1 MRPHPDNYREGK
13 IEVKALRATVHYIIL
28 YMGYLIHKEQEE
40 TIAELTADVTIS
52 NGQDF
57 LDIVMNLPSDRV
69 IIHKSILNEAFFELR
84 SGVAGEILQKA
95 ANYQVRLAIVGD
107 YSAYESKSLRDFIY
121 ESNKGNSIVF
131 VSTLSE
137 ALIRLSA

>member
-1 MRPHPDNYREGK
+1 
-13 IEVKALRATVHYIIL
+13 
-28 YMGYLIHKEQEE
+28 MGYLIHKEQEE
-40 TIAELTADVTIS
+40 TIAELTTDVTIS

-84 SGVAGEILQKA
+84 NGVAGEILQKA

-107 YSAYESKSLRDFIY
+107 HSAYESKSLRDFIY